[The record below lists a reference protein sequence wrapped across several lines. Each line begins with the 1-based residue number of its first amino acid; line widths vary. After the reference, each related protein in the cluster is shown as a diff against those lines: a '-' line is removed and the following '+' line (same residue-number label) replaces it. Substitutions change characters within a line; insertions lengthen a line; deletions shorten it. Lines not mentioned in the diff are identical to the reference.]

1 MAYDDKNHYPA
12 IPVIPEKQSASR
24 GVSAA
29 QNLKDRA
36 LGMLKACSK
45 DMQWLETERKRFTQ
59 FYNAEKLG
67 NEIKGRSQVVMSDVA
82 DTIETLM
89 PYLMDMFYGGK
100 NVMSCRPQGPEDEI
114 KSSLMEEKVN
124 FDIQHGLDGFKLLYN
139 FFKDSLIHKMG
150 IIKYYWLREKRYR
163 RCKFKDLTNDEYMA
177 LITSGAYEI
186 DDVKSNINYYD
197 GRTIG
202 VDNNP
207 DIELFEGEE
216 IKHTVKCRE
225 VIQTSKPFAENLP
238 PEEFIFDYKARDLN
252 CAFKA
257 HKKRVHKNYVKSEY
271 NITDEDL
278 NNTIEEFYDNAS
290 VIERFRDLG
299 GSLFISDEKDSQ
311 FVYIYECYIDDY
323 DSKGREV
330 PKIVTILG
338 QEIIREADNQE
349 GAGFVVVSPV
359 LVPHRVCGKG
369 IAETTM
375 EIQKLRTALVRFVL
389 DTIYF
394 STSGRTVVNP
404 YRIDYDS
411 VITSN
416 RPGGVA
422 VTKFDINPSEGI
434 FPMPVATMPPYV
446 MKMMEY
452 VEMMRE
458 NRTGVARYVGG
469 IDPNSLNRT
478 ATGITTIMN
487 AAQQRIK
494 LIARIFAETGV
505 RDLYQAFVDMNIRF
519 FDMGQ
524 SIKVNKE
531 WVQIQ
536 PADIDGKFD
545 VIIDVGANSGI
556 KEQKFQQKLQM
567 LQMYGMMGKMMGPQ
581 VLAIFNMENIRNI
594 IRSMWEDLDFKN
606 VDEFVAPEGTQ
617 PPMMPPPG
625 GVNAGGAG
633 QNQVQGG
640 GGPQGVGQPPNQG
653 VLQGPGGVPA

>member
-1 MAYDDKNHYPA
+1 MSYDSKNHYPE
-12 IPVIPEKQSASR
+12 IPIVTQRQSAGGS
-24 GVSAA
+24 VSDE
-29 QNLKDRA
+29 QKLSDRA
-36 LGMLKACSK
+36 LNMLRACSK
-45 DMQWLETERKRFTQ
+45 DMQWLETERKKFTQ

-67 NEIKGRSQVVMSDVA
+67 NEIKGRSQVVMSDVS
-82 DTIETLM
+82 DTVETLL

-124 FDIQHGLDGFKLLYN
+124 FDIQHGLDGFKLLYT
-139 FFKDSLIHKMG
+139 FFKDALVHKMG
-150 IIKYYWLREKRYR
+150 IIKYYWLREKRSR
-163 RCKFKDLTNDEYMA
+163 KCTFKDLTNDEFMA
-177 LITSGAYEI
+177 LITSGSYEI
-186 DDVKSNINYYD
+186 DDVKSRISYHD
-197 GRTIG
+197 GRYID
-202 VDNNP
+202 VDEP
-207 DIELFEGEE
+207 DVELFEGET
-216 IKHTVKCRE
+216 ISHNVKCRE
-225 VIQTSKPFAENLP
+225 IIQISKPFAENLP
-238 PEEFIFDYKARDLN
+238 PEEFIFDYKARDLKR
-252 CAFKA
+252 AFKA

-271 NITDEDL
+271 NLTDEEVNGAID
-278 NNTIEEFYDNAS
+278 EFYDNS
-290 VIERFRDLG
+290 STLERFKDLG
-299 GSLFISDEKDSQ
+299 GSLFISEERNSA

-323 DSKGREV
+323 DKKGRPV
-330 PKIVTILG
+330 PKIITILG
-338 QEIIREADNQE
+338 QKNIREAENQD
-349 GAGFVVVSPV
+349 GAGFVVTSPI

-369 IAETTM
+369 IAETTI

-394 STSGRTVVNP
+394 STSGRTVINP

-422 VTKFDINPSEGI
+422 VTKFDINPAEGI
-434 FPMPVATMPPYV
+434 YPMPVASMPPYV

-524 SIKVNKE
+524 SMKINKE
-531 WVQIQ
+531 WVTIQ

-545 VIIDVGANSGI
+545 VIIDIGANSGI
-556 KEQKFQQKLQM
+556 KEQKFQQKMQM
-567 LQMYGMMGKMMGPQ
+567 LQTYGMMGKMMPPEM
-581 VLAIFNMENIRNI
+581 LMTIFTMENVRNI

-617 PPMMPPPG
+617 PMMPPG
-625 GVNAGGAG
+625 GMNGGAAG
-633 QNQVQGG
+633 QNQAQGG
-640 GGPQGVGQPPNQG
+640 GVPPGAGQPPNQG
-653 VLQGPGGVPA
+653 VLQGLGGVPA